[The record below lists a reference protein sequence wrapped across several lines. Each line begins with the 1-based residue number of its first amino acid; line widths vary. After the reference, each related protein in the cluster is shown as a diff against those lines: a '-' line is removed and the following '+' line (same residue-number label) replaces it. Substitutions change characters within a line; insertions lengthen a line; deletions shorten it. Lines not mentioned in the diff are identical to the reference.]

1 MNIKEN
7 IQSSLANIR
16 SHKLR
21 SFLTMLGMIIGISA
35 VITILAIGQSA
46 QGLIV
51 NQITGA
57 GTNLIGVLPGKSD
70 ENGPPA
76 SVLGITVTTL
86 TYQDAQAIAQ
96 ADSIAHISAV
106 AAYVRGVAS
115 AVWRNRDVQANFT
128 GTTVTFPEVEDMAVA
143 SGRFFNESEERTVS
157 RVAVLGSQVAEDLFD
172 GADPIGQDIKI
183 KREIFKVIGVMESR
197 GASFFV
203 NQDDQIFVPIRSA
216 QKLLLGV
223 NHVNFIRAKVDQAQ
237 YIDQATED
245 IKVLL
250 RERHDI
256 TNTAEDDFSVRNIQ
270 AALDVVRDVTNA
282 LNFFLVA
289 IASIALFVGGIG
301 IMNIMLVA
309 VNERIR
315 EIGLRKAVGA
325 TRGNILSQFLVET
338 IVISLFGGILGIAVG
353 AFVAGV
359 VAIGARYLGY
369 DWNFIVS
376 LNSIV
381 LACSFSVAVGVIF
394 GTYPAWKAARLD
406 PITALRYE

>member
-7 IQSSLANIR
+7 IQSSLTNIR

-51 NQITGA
+51 SQITGA
-57 GTNLIGVLPGKSD
+57 GTNLIGGLPGKSD

-86 TYQDAQAIAQ
+86 TYEDAQAIAQ
-96 ADSIAHISAV
+96 TNSVAHISSV

-115 AVWRNRDVQANFT
+115 VVWRNRDIQANFT
-128 GTTVTFPEVEDMAVA
+128 GTTVSFPEVEDMVVA
-143 SGRFFNESEERTVS
+143 QGRFLNGAEERTVS

-172 GADPIGQDIKI
+172 GVDPIGQDIKI
-183 KREIFKVIGVMESR
+183 KREIFKVIGVMEPR

-203 NQDDQIFVPIRSA
+203 NQDDQIFVSIRSA

-223 NHVNFIRAKVDQAQ
+223 NHVNFIRAKVDQTQ

-245 IKVLL
+245 VKVLL
-250 RERHDI
+250 RERHGI
-256 TNTAEDDFSVRNIQ
+256 SNAAEDDFSVRNIQ

-325 TRGNILSQFLVET
+325 TRSNILSQFLVET
-338 IVISLFGGILGIAVG
+338 IVISLFGGILGTAIGTLVS
-353 AFVAGV
+353 GV
-359 VAIGARYLGY
+359 VAIGARTLGY
-369 DWNFIVS
+369 DWSFIVS
-376 LNSIV
+376 FNSII
-381 LACSFSVAVGVIF
+381 LACGFSIAVGVIF
-394 GTYPAWKAARLD
+394 GTYPAWKAARFD